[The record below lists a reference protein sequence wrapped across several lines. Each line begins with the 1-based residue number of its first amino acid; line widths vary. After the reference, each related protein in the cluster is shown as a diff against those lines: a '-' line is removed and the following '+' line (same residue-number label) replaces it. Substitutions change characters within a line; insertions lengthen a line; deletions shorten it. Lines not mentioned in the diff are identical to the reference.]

1 MHGGDLYWGRGAYIR
16 GGGLI
21 DGGLRIRFSHIV
33 YRNTDLVHNA
43 F

>member
-1 MHGGDLYWGRGAYIR
+1 MHGGDLYWGRGLIFR